1 MRLLTGKDHR
11 HRHRLRFTGV
21 IVPLLLC
28 IFLLLPGTG
37 GAESLT
43 GRVVKVVDGDTLDVL
58 QGRQTVRIRLNG
70 IDSPEAGQAYGKRAK
85 QFALELA
92 AQKLVT
98 VAVVEKDRYGRSVGD
113 VILPDG
119 RNLNR
124 EIVRAGYAWWYR
136 KYSKDASLGK
146 LEEEARLARRGL
158 WQDKAPMAPW
168 EWRKLKRAGGAKQS
182 TAPGWERPIGAA
194 GDWFSQ
200 FISLAP
206 R

>member
-1 MRLLTGKDHR
+1 MQSRTGKDQRRQHWP
-11 HRHRLRFTGV
+11 RFAAV
-21 IVPLLLC
+21 VVPLLLC
-28 IFLLLPGTG
+28 IFLLLPGKV
-37 GAESLT
+37 GAESLA
-43 GRVVKVVDGDTLDVL
+43 GRVVKVIDGDTLDIL

-70 IDSPEAGQAYGKRAK
+70 IDSPETGQAYGKRAK

-92 AQKLVT
+92 AQKLVK
-98 VAVVEKDRYGRSVGD
+98 VEVFEKDRYGRSVGD
-113 VILPDG
+113 VLLPDG

-124 EIVRAGYAWWYR
+124 EMVRAGYAWWYR

-158 WQDKAPMAPW
+158 WQDKVPMAPW
-168 EWRKLKRAGGAKQS
+168 EWRKLQRAGGAKQS
-182 TAPGWERPIGAA
+182 AAPGWERPIEAA
-194 GDWFSQ
+194 GEWLSQ